1 MFEKSLGTSKTC
13 NCTGAAASIVD
24 PDTWLDQTLAD
35 SFPASD
41 PLATHR
47 FD

>member
-1 MFEKSLGTSKTC
+1 MSEKLPQSAETCGCTSP
-13 NCTGAAASIVD
+13 AALTSD
-24 PDTWLDQTLAD
+24 PDTWLDQALAD

-41 PLATHR
+41 PLASHR